1 MTEKIVKKKEVSLFL
16 AMGILA
22 AALVAFIAAG
32 MFLIKPAEKVE
43 QGQADATSVRV
54 SGKLLGR
61 VAKFYVEEGQR
72 VSAGDTLVYISS
84 PTADAQLEQA
94 SEIANVHAMTSQ
106 KVDAGA
112 RKQVIQS
119 AKEMWTMAQTAEAIK
134 EKTYNRVE
142 NLFKQGV
149 VTEQKRDEAKAAYDA
164 AKAQTLAAK
173 SQYDLALEGAQN
185 EDKAAARSAA
195 NAARATVKQV
205 ESVLEDQYLIAP
217 CDGEVSDIYPHEG
230 ELVAAGAPIMSI
242 MKDDVWLVF
251 NVREQKLENMK
262 MGDEITVFIPALGN
276 KEVKAKVFRLRDM
289 GSYAVWSATK
299 TLGDYDSKTFEVKA
313 RPVTPVEGLR
323 PGMSAIIK

>member
-94 SEIANVHAMTSQ
+94 SEIANVHAMTPQ

>member
-323 PGMSAIIK
+323 PGMSVIMK

>member
-289 GSYAVWSATK
+289 GSYAVWSANK

>member
-94 SEIANVHAMTSQ
+94 SDIATVHAMTSQ